1 MSLRLP
7 LPLGAPNDAFF
18 DGMPQDVREF
28 LAVGFSEL
36 ARLAPE
42 SRERIASHA
51 SKWIDPREP
60 EPEISA
66 LADRFEIGRNDMNA
80 IISAVSLLASALFLR
95 PSQTAF
101 DTFVAQAKNAGI
113 LTASSTD
120 SIRAFH
126 NALFGHHRLAVSISL
141 LRAHSSTNIVPSFQF
156 LTTAVDLRVASVD
169 DDRAIITP
177 VVMASLST
185 DVDGQEQVFQMTPRD
200 VSGLVRQLQELSQ
213 NLSRLKNATTRLV
226 PRE

>member
-7 LPLGAPNDAFF
+7 LLLGAPNDAFF

-28 LAVGFSEL
+28 LAAGFSEL
-36 ARLAPE
+36 ARLPPE
-42 SRERIASHA
+42 SREGIASHA
-51 SKWIDPREP
+51 SKWLDPREP

-66 LADRFEIGRNDMNA
+66 LADGFGIGRNDMHA
-80 IISAVSLLASALFLR
+80 IISAVSLLASALSVR

-101 DTFVAQAKNAGI
+101 DTFLAQAKNARI
-113 LTASSTD
+113 LTESNTD

-126 NALFGHHRLAVSISL
+126 DALFGRHRLAVSFSL

-156 LTTAVDLRVASVD
+156 LATAVDLRVASVE
-169 DDRAIITP
+169 DDRPIITP
-177 VVMASLST
+177 VVMASLRT
-185 DVDGQEQVFQMTPRD
+185 DVDGQEQIFQMTPRD
-200 VSGLVRQLQELSQ
+200 VSGLVRQLQKLSE